1 MTAWLGAATSTV
13 SRDILNRETNARFWA
28 STGHRPGKPLDP
40 KNPTD
45 KAMEPVWRDIF
56 RKVQAEAAAGT
67 LVTTYDKPDVAQ
79 ALAEAQLA
87 STVAEA
93 HVDAAATADPVT
105 TQQHVT
111 AASTAKQV
119 ATIKANEA
127 ASKQPPT
134 VSPQLVQDAKRE
146 AAKTPPPPHAP
157 AADHIAHAQ
166 LQNGML
172 PPEEDPWDSRYVKP
186 PPVAQPSRSPRER
199 PSRDV
204 INKET
209 NARFWLRTKYK
220 PHQKLDPSI
229 PEDFEKGKIWKQIL
243 REVEREADAGR
254 LTLTDPA
261 LIPPP
266 ATSTSTSTSP
276 TPLPRPP
283 VATPPRPPTPPP
295 VQPQPPRPPPQPPR
309 PTSQPPRPTPP
320 PMQPQ
325 PPRPQVPTPPMQP
338 QPPRPQP
345 PWQPTWQPPTWQPQ
359 PGQPGPVGPRPVPR
373 PGPWQ
378 GRPPIDAGPQPGG
391 PTPGGPMPG
400 GPTPG
405 GPTPGGG
412 VPEAPIE
419 ASPGGQPS
427 GGTPTGETAPDQQ
440 TPDTA
445 KDDGPSTEG
454 APVEQPKASAG
465 KWIALSILGLVVVGG
480 GGYAIARS
488 RKSATRARSRA
499 PREEADATVRASMRD
514 HATFSS
520 AYRGRS

>member
-266 ATSTSTSTSP
+266 ATSP
-276 TPLPRPP
+276 TPPPRLPVPTPPRPTVP
-283 VATPPRPPTPPP
+283 TPPRPPAPPP
-295 VQPQPPRPPPQPPR
+295 VQPQPQRPPP
-309 PTSQPPRPTPP
+309 QPPRPTPP

-325 PPRPQVPTPPMQP
+325 PPRPPVSTPPMQP
-338 QPPRPQP
+338 QPQPPPPRPQA
-345 PWQPTWQPPTWQPQ
+345 PWQPPTWQPQPGPTWQPQ
-359 PGQPGPVGPRPVPR
+359 PGQPGPLGPRPGQVPR

-378 GRPPIDAGPQPGG
+378 GRPPIDAGPVSQPGG
-391 PTPGGPMPG
+391 PAPGA
-400 GPTPG
+400 
-405 GPTPGGG
+405 
-412 VPEAPIE
+412 EAPIE

-465 KWIALSILGLVVVGG
+465 KWIALSILGLIVVGG

-488 RKSATRARSRA
+488 RKSASRSRSRT
-499 PREEADATVRASMRD
+499 PREEADATVCASMRD